1 MATDMR
7 RTFHHRLDE
16 VHEDLVRLAAM
27 VLEFIGRG
35 TEALL
40 TLDLSAARA
49 LIDDDDQIDKLALAV
64 EERCYL
70 LLATQ
75 QPMAVDLRT
84 IVCAIRLTSEI
95 ERAGDLMVN
104 VAKGTLRL
112 PGMDY
117 EPAIRGLIQQ
127 MSDAAT
133 KLFRQA
139 LDAYIDGDAG
149 KAEALDGL
157 DDELD
162 EFHGRYIARIIEAS
176 RAGTLDVQAAVQL
189 ALIGRYYERIGDHA
203 VNIGERIR
211 YMVTGLLP
219 GEQH

>member
-1 MATDMR
+1 MR
-7 RTFHHRLDE
+7 RTFHHRLDA

-27 VLEFIGRG
+27 ILEFIGRG
-35 TEALL
+35 TDALL
-40 TLDLSAARA
+40 SMDLSSARQ
-49 LIDDDDQIDKLALAV
+49 LIDDDDQVDELALDV

-117 EPAIRGLIQQ
+117 DPAIRGLVQQ
-127 MSDAAT
+127 MSDVAAR
-133 KLFRQA
+133 LFRQA
-139 LDAYIDGDAG
+139 LDAYIDGDAR
-149 KAEALDGL
+149 KAVALDHL

-162 EFHGRYIARIIEAS
+162 DIHRRYIARIIEAA

-203 VNIGERIR
+203 VNIGQRIR

-219 GEQH
+219 GEPEGPG